1 MARSARVTV
10 DRRRAAGKKTTARNP
25 SRAKPATPATAAARA
40 AGLPEFATLQEIVLA
55 ARRNLS
61 PELWDHLSGGS
72 DSETTLIRNRQALDA
87 LALRQ
92 RVLVDV
98 SAIDTTTTLLGQT
111 LAIPVFL
118 APVGAFLGL
127 AHPEGAKT
135 VARAAVAC
143 GTTAFVS
150 TAAKPGLEET
160 AATVSERLIFQLYV
174 RGDRAWV
181 GDILDRARGAGY
193 RALCVTVDRNFYGR
207 RDRDLVSRVA
217 VREGFGD
224 PRYQAMLDWEE
235 VAWMKERMGV
245 PLILKGIATAEDA
258 RLAVEHGAEV
268 VYVSNH
274 GGRQLDHG
282 QGSTEVLSEVV
293 GAVAGRAEVLADGGV
308 QRGTDVV
315 KMLALGARAVGL
327 GKLLGWALAAGGEAG
342 LVRMLELMGTE
353 IRTTLGLM
361 GVTSLRELG
370 PYWLRPAPPLAAAGA
385 TSAFSYFE
393 ERRRAEAERRVGAR
407 RRLGAGRRAR

>member
-1 MARSARVTV
+1 ML
-10 DRRRAAGKKTTARNP
+10 RRRRSG
-25 SRAKPATPATAAARA
+25 ARA
-40 AGLPEFATLQEIVLA
+40 DAPPAFATLPEIVLA
-55 ARRNLS
+55 ARRTLS

-98 SAIDTTTTLLGQT
+98 SDIDTTTTLLGQK

-118 APVGAFLGL
+118 APVGAFVGL
-127 AHPEGAKT
+127 AHPEGANN
-135 VARAAVAC
+135 VARAAVAR

-150 TAAKPGLEET
+150 TAAKPGFEET
-160 AATVSERLIFQLYV
+160 AAAVSEPLIFQLYV

-181 GDILDRARGAGY
+181 ADVLDRARGAGY
-193 RALCVTVDRNFYGR
+193 RALCVTMDRNFYGR
-207 RDRDLVSRVA
+207 RDRDLMSRVA

-245 PLILKGIATAEDA
+245 PLILKGIASGEDA
-258 RLAVEHGAEV
+258 RLAVQHGAEV

-282 QGSTEVLSEVV
+282 QGSAEVLPEVV
-293 GAVAGRAEVLADGGV
+293 EAVAGRAEVLADGGV

-327 GKLLGWALAAGGEAG
+327 GKLLGWALAAGGQAG
-342 LVRMLELMGTE
+342 LVRMLELMETE
-353 IRTTLGLM
+353 IRTALGLM
-361 GVTSLRELG
+361 GVTSLGELG
-370 PYWLRPAPPLAAAGA
+370 PSWLRPAPPLAAAGA
-385 TSAFSYFE
+385 TSAFPYVE
-393 ERRRAEAERRVGAR
+393 ERRRAGAERRPEAR
-407 RRLGAGRRAR
+407 RRPGDRSRR

>member
-1 MARSARVTV
+1 MAKTARFTET
-10 DRRRAAGKKTTARNP
+10 RRRPAGPKLASKAAASTRH
-25 SRAKPATPATAAARA
+25 RAKPAPGVVPARA
-40 AGLPEFATLQEIVLA
+40 EAPPEFATLQQIVLA

-72 DSETTLIRNRQALDA
+72 DSETTLVRNRQALDV

-98 SAIDTTTTLLGQT
+98 STIDTTTTLLGQK

-135 VARAAVAC
+135 VARAAVAR

-160 AATVSERLIFQLYV
+160 AAAVSQPLIFQLYV
-174 RGDRAWV
+174 RGDRTWV
-181 GDILDRARGAGY
+181 GDILDRARAAGY

-207 RDRDLVSRVA
+207 RDRDLVSRVS
-217 VREGFGD
+217 VRDGFGD
-224 PRYQAMLDWEE
+224 PRFQAMLDWEE

-282 QGSTEVLSEVV
+282 QGSAEVLSEVV
-293 GAVAGRAEVLADGGV
+293 EAVAGRAEVLADGGV

-342 LVRMLELMGTE
+342 LVRMLELMETE
-353 IRTTLGLM
+353 IRTALGLM
-361 GVTSLRELG
+361 GVTSLRELS
-370 PYWLRPAPPLAAAGA
+370 PAWVRPALPLASASA
-385 TSAFSYFE
+385 TSAFPYFE
-393 ERRRAEAERRVGAR
+393 EQRRAEEERQRSQPFSR
-407 RRLGAGRRAR
+407 

>member
-1 MARSARVTV
+1 MAR
-10 DRRRAAGKKTTARNP
+10 TARLTVKGRRLGGEKVAVRNG
-25 SRAKPATPATAAARA
+25 SRAKPPTPRIDAAKIATP
-40 AGLPEFATLQEIVLA
+40 PEFATLQEIVLA

-61 PELWDHLSGGS
+61 RELWDHLSGGS

-98 SAIDTTTTLLGQT
+98 SAIDTTTTLLGQR
-111 LAIPVFL
+111 LSVPVFL

-127 AHPEGAKT
+127 AHPDGART
-135 VARAAVAC
+135 VARAAVAR

-150 TAAKPGLEET
+150 TAAKPGIEET
-160 AATVSERLIFQLYV
+160 AAAVSEPLIFQLYV

-207 RDRDLVSRVA
+207 RDRDLISRVT

-258 RLAVEHGAEV
+258 RLAVEHGTEV

-282 QGSTEVLSEVV
+282 QGSAEVLAEVV
-293 GAVAGRAEVLADGGV
+293 EAVGGRAEILADGGV

-327 GKLLGWALAAGGEAG
+327 GKLLGWALAAGGEAA
-342 LVRMLELMGTE
+342 LVRMLELMETE
-353 IRTTLGLM
+353 IRTALGLM

-370 PYWLRPAPPLAAAGA
+370 SSCLRPAAPLASAGA
-385 TSAFSYFE
+385 TSAFPYFE
-393 ERRRAEAERRVGAR
+393 ERRRAEAERRR
-407 RRLGAGRRAR
+407 

>member
-1 MARSARVTV
+1 MARTTRLTLKKG
-10 DRRRAAGKKTTARNP
+10 RRPPAA
-25 SRAKPATPATAAARA
+25 PA
-40 AGLPEFATLQEIVLA
+40 PEFPTLQEIVLA

-61 PELWDHLSGGS
+61 PALWDHLSAGS

-98 SAIDTTTTLLGQT
+98 SVIDTTTTLLGQT

-127 AHPEGAKT
+127 AHPDGART
-135 VARAAVAC
+135 VARAAVAR
-143 GTTAFVS
+143 GTTAFIS
-150 TAAKPGLEET
+150 TAAKPGIEE
-160 AATVSERLIFQLYV
+160 AAAAVGEPLIFQLYV

-181 GDILDRARGAGY
+181 GDILDRARQAGY
-193 RALCVTVDRNFYGR
+193 RALCVTVDRNYYGR
-207 RDRDLVSRVA
+207 RERDLVARIA

-224 PRYQAMLDWEE
+224 PRYQAMLDWDE
-235 VAWMKERMGV
+235 VAWMKERMRV

-258 RLAVEHGAEV
+258 RRAVEHGAEV

-282 QGSTEVLSEVV
+282 QGSAEVLPEVV
-293 GAVAGRAEVLADGGV
+293 EAVAGRAEVLVDGGV

-315 KMLALGARAVGL
+315 KLIALGARAVGL

-342 LVRMLELMGTE
+342 LVRMLELMETE
-353 IRTTLGLM
+353 IRTALGLM

-370 PYWLRPAPPLAAAGA
+370 PSWLRPAVPLAAAGA
-385 TSAFSYFE
+385 TSAFPYFE
-393 ERRRAEAERRVGAR
+393 EQRRAEREPRVVPRRRA
-407 RRLGAGRRAR
+407 GAGR

>member
-1 MARSARVTV
+1 MAR
-10 DRRRAAGKKTTARNP
+10 TARLAVNK
-25 SRAKPATPATAAARA
+25 RRPASQKQPAGGRRPTTPTTPGIDAARA
-40 AGLPEFATLQEIVLA
+40 ASPPELATLQQIVLA

-72 DSETTLIRNRQALDA
+72 DSETTLLRNRQALDT

-98 SAIDTTTTLLGQT
+98 SAIDTTTTLLGQR

-127 AHPEGAKT
+127 AHPDGAKT
-135 VARAAVAC
+135 VARAAVAR

-160 AATVSERLIFQLYV
+160 AAAVREPLIFQLYV
-174 RGDRAWV
+174 RGDRGWV
-181 GDILDRARGAGY
+181 GDILDRARAAGY
-193 RALCVTVDRNFYGR
+193 RALCVTVDRNYYGR
-207 RDRDLVSRVA
+207 RDRDLASRIA

-235 VAWMKERMGV
+235 VAWMKQRMGV
-245 PLILKGIATAEDA
+245 PLILKGIATGEDA
-258 RLAVEHGAEV
+258 RLAVEHGAEG

-282 QGSTEVLSEVV
+282 QGSAEVLPEVV
-293 GAVAGRAEVLADGGV
+293 EAVAGRAEVLADGGV

-315 KMLALGARAVGL
+315 KMIALGARAVGL

-342 LVRMLELMGTE
+342 LVRMLELMETE
-353 IRTTLGLM
+353 IRTAMGLM
-361 GVTSLRELG
+361 GVTSLSELG
-370 PYWLRPAPPLAAAGA
+370 PSWVRPALPLAAAGA
-385 TSAFSYFE
+385 TSAFPYFE
-393 ERRRAEAERRVGAR
+393 EQRRAEDDRRRSGAR
-407 RRLGAGRRAR
+407 

>member
-1 MARSARVTV
+1 MGRFTV
-10 DRRRAAGKKTTARNP
+10 KGRRRNRRRA
-25 SRAKPATPATAAARA
+25 TPAATNP
-40 AGLPEFATLQEIVLA
+40 PEFATLQQIVLA
-55 ARRNLS
+55 ARRKL
-61 PELWDHLSGGS
+61 PPDLWDHLSGGS
-72 DSETTLIRNRQALDA
+72 DSETTLLRNRQALDT

-92 RVLVDV
+92 RVLIDV
-98 SAIDTTTTLLGQT
+98 SAIDTSTTLLGQR

-118 APVGAFLGL
+118 APVGAFLRL
-127 AHPEGAKT
+127 AHPDGART
-135 VARAAVAC
+135 VARAAVAR

-160 AATVSERLIFQLYV
+160 AAAVGEPLIFQLYV
-174 RGDRAWV
+174 RGDRGWV
-181 GDILDRARGAGY
+181 GDVLDRARAAGY
-193 RALCVTVDRNFYGR
+193 RALCVTVDRNYYGR
-207 RDRDLVSRVA
+207 RDRDLVSRIT

-235 VAWMKERMGV
+235 VAWMKARMGV

-282 QGSTEVLSEVV
+282 QGSAEVLPEVV
-293 GAVAGRAEVLADGGV
+293 EAVAGRAEVLADGGV

-342 LVRMLELMGTE
+342 LVRMLELMETE
-353 IRTTLGLM
+353 IRTALGLM

-370 PYWLRPAPPLAAAGA
+370 PSWVRPARPLAAVGA
-385 TSAFSYFE
+385 TSAFPYFE
-393 ERRRAEAERRVGAR
+393 EQLRAEAGQRRSGPR
-407 RRLGAGRRAR
+407 

>member
-1 MARSARVTV
+1 MARTARLTV
-10 DRRRAAGKKTTARNP
+10 DGRRAAGKKTTARNP
-25 SRAKPATPATAAARA
+25 SRAKPATPVPDAVKAVAP
-40 AGLPEFATLQEIVLA
+40 PEFVTLQEIVLA

-87 LALRQ
+87 FALRQ

-127 AHPEGAKT
+127 AHPEGAKA
-135 VARAAVAC
+135 VARAAVAR

-160 AATVSERLIFQLYV
+160 AAAVSERLIFQLYV

-207 RDRDLVSRVA
+207 RDRDLMSRVA

-224 PRYQAMLDWEE
+224 PRYQAMLDWDE

-282 QGSTEVLSEVV
+282 QGSAEVLTEVVN
-293 GAVAGRAEVLADGGV
+293 GVAGRAEVLADGGV

-315 KMLALGARAVGL
+315 KMLALGARAIGL

-342 LVRMLELMGTE
+342 LVRMLELMETE

-370 PYWLRPAPPLAAAGA
+370 PSWLRPASPLAAAGA

-393 ERRRAEAERRVGAR
+393 ERRRAEAERRIVAR

>member
-1 MARSARVTV
+1 MARAARVTPI
-10 DRRRAAGKKTTARNP
+10 RRRPAGAKVASKVASSRR
-25 SRAKPATPATAAARA
+25 RAKPATPAITPIGIEA
-40 AGLPEFATLQEIVLA
+40 PPQFATLQQIVLA
-55 ARRNLS
+55 ARRNLTA
-61 PELWDHLSGGS
+61 ELWDHLSGGS
-72 DSETTLIRNRQALDA
+72 DSETTLIRNRQALDV

-98 SAIDTTTTLLGQT
+98 STIDTTTTLLGQK
-111 LAIPVFL
+111 LSIPVFL

-135 VARAAVAC
+135 VARAAVAR
-143 GTTAFVS
+143 GTTAFIS

-160 AATVSERLIFQLYV
+160 AAAVGEPLIFQLYV
-174 RGDRAWV
+174 RGDRTWV
-181 GDILDRARGAGY
+181 GDILDRARAAGY

-207 RDRDLVSRVA
+207 RDRDLVSRVS

-235 VAWMKERMGV
+235 VVWMKQRMGV
-245 PLILKGIATAEDA
+245 PLILKGVATAEDA

-282 QGSTEVLSEVV
+282 QGSAEVLPEVV
-293 GAVAGRAEVLADGGV
+293 EAVAGRAEVLADGGV

-327 GKLLGWALAAGGEAG
+327 GKLLGWALAANGEAG
-342 LVRMLELMGTE
+342 LVRMLELMETE
-353 IRTTLGLM
+353 IRTALGLM
-361 GVTSLRELG
+361 GVTSLRELSAA
-370 PYWLRPAPPLAAAGA
+370 WVRPALPLASAGA
-385 TSAFSYFE
+385 TSAFPYFE
-393 ERRRAEAERRVGAR
+393 EQRRAEEERRLAR
-407 RRLGAGRRAR
+407 

>member
-1 MARSARVTV
+1 VPPGI
-10 DRRRAAGKKTTARNP
+10 AA
-25 SRAKPATPATAAARA
+25 PAVPTP
-40 AGLPEFATLQEIVLA
+40 PQFATLQEIVLA
-55 ARRNLS
+55 ARRNLA

-111 LAIPVFL
+111 LSIPVFL

-127 AHPEGAKT
+127 AHLEGAKT
-135 VARAAVAC
+135 VARAALAR
-143 GTTAFVS
+143 GTTAFIS

-160 AATVSERLIFQLYV
+160 AAAVKEPLIFQLYV
-174 RGDRAWV
+174 RGDHAWV
-181 GDILDRARGAGY
+181 GDILDRARAAGY
-193 RALCVTVDRNFYGR
+193 RALCVTVDRNYYGR
-207 RDRDLVSRVA
+207 RDRDLVSRVS

-224 PRYQAMLDWEE
+224 PRYQAMLDWDD
-235 VAWMKERMGV
+235 VVWMKQRMGV

-274 GGRQLDHG
+274 GGRQLDHA
-282 QGSTEVLSEVV
+282 QGSAEVLPEVV
-293 GAVAGRAEVLADGGV
+293 AAIAGRAEVLADGGV

-342 LVRMLELMGTE
+342 LVRMLELMETE
-353 IRTTLGLM
+353 IRTALGLM
-361 GVTSLRELG
+361 GVTSLRELSSA
-370 PYWLRPAPPLAAAGA
+370 WVRPAPPLVGASA
-385 TSAFSYFE
+385 TSAFPYFE
-393 ERRRAEAERRVGAR
+393 ERRQAREPAPRSVVR
-407 RRLGAGRRAR
+407 RRTAG

>member
-1 MARSARVTV
+1 MPVT
-10 DRRRAAGKKTTARNP
+10 DAAK
-25 SRAKPATPATAAARA
+25 
-40 AGLPEFATLQEIVLA
+40 AGASPEFATLQEIVLA
-55 ARRNLS
+55 AWQNLS

-72 DSETTLIRNRQALDA
+72 DSETTLVRNREALDT

-118 APVGAFLGL
+118 APVGGFLGL
-127 AHPEGAKT
+127 AHPEGAKV
-135 VARAAVAC
+135 VARAAVAR

-150 TAAKPGLEET
+150 TAAKPGIEET
-160 AATVSERLIFQLYV
+160 AAAVSEPLIFQLYV

-181 GDILDRARGAGY
+181 GDILDRARAAGY

-207 RDRDLVSRVA
+207 RDRDLISRAA

-224 PRYQAMLDWEE
+224 PRYQAMLDWAE

-245 PLILKGIATAEDA
+245 PLILKGIATAEDG

-282 QGSTEVLSEVV
+282 QGSAEVLSEVV
-293 GAVAGRAEVLADGGV
+293 DAVAGRAEILADGGV

-342 LVRMLELMGTE
+342 LVRMLELMETE

-361 GVTSLRELG
+361 GVTSLRELS
-370 PYWLRPAPPLAAAGA
+370 PSWLRPARPLARPGA
-385 TSAFSYFE
+385 TSAFPCVE
-393 ERRRAEAERRVGAR
+393 ERRRGAKEPTTR
-407 RRLGAGRRAR
+407 S

>member
-1 MARSARVTV
+1 MPKTDRLTV
-10 DRRRAAGKKTTARNP
+10 NTRRAAGAKVPARDGG
-25 SRAKPATPATAAARA
+25 RAKPATSAIAAAKVKVP
-40 AGLPEFATLQEIVLA
+40 PEFATLQEIVLA

-98 SAIDTTTTLLGQT
+98 SAIDTTTTLLGQR
-111 LAIPVFL
+111 LSIPVFL
-118 APVGAFLGL
+118 APLGAFLGL
-127 AHPEGAKT
+127 AHPDGAKT
-135 VARAAVAC
+135 VARAAVAR

-160 AATVSERLIFQLYV
+160 AAAVSEPLIFQLYV

-181 GDILDRARGAGY
+181 ADILDRARAAGY

-207 RDRDLVSRVA
+207 RDRDLMSRVS

-235 VAWMKERMGV
+235 VAWMKERMRV

-258 RLAVEHGAEV
+258 RRAVEHGTEV

-282 QGSTEVLSEVV
+282 QGSAEVLSEVV
-293 GAVAGRAEVLADGGV
+293 EAVAGRAEVLADGGV

-342 LVRMLELMGTE
+342 LVRMLELMETE
-353 IRTTLGLM
+353 IRTALGLM

-370 PYWLRPAPPLAAAGA
+370 SSWVRPASPLASAGA
-385 TSAFSYFE
+385 TSAFPCFEEWRRGEE
-393 ERRRAEAERRVGAR
+393 ERRSVAR
-407 RRLGAGRRAR
+407 RRSDGRLRTR

>member
-342 LVRMLELMGTE
+342 LVRMLELMETE
-353 IRTTLGLM
+353 IRTALGLL
-361 GVTSLRELG
+361 GATSLRELG
-370 PYWLRPAPPLAAAGA
+370 PSWLRPAPPLAGAGA
-385 TSAFSYFE
+385 TSAFPYFE
-393 ERRRAEAERRVGAR
+393 ERRRAEEERRALRGAP
-407 RRLGAGRRAR
+407 GAPVP